1 MLVEAPGFNLFS
13 SSMDQTT
20 FYSDL
25 VVKVNVISV
34 AKLMENILK
43 DDPRT
48 VSLQLDG
55 WIANHYGYAGL
66 LINDVTP
73 HWCVFLLFSRKN
85 LGGCSFPLFSSDFSS
100 FRQCI
105 MQI

>member
-1 MLVEAPGFNLFS
+1 MIFLPFHNL
-13 SSMDQTT
+13 
-20 FYSDL
+20 L
-25 VVKVNVISV
+25 RH
-34 AKLMENILK
+34 AENKKKTEYK
-43 DDPRT
+43 DDPGT

-85 LGGCSFPLFSSDFSS
+85 LGACSFPLFSSDLSG
-100 FRQCI
+100 FRQGI
-105 MQI
+105 MHI